1 MTRVESVGIAENVAG
16 GWDHIV
22 STLSNKQKVW
32 SFFFSYRGDNSW
44 SGRDDVALP
53 QGSDR
58 KGKGRKSWGQER
70 LRARLGVRSIR
81 TLA

>member
-1 MTRVESVGIAENVAG
+1 MTRVESMGKEENAAG
-16 GWDHIV
+16 DWDYIV

-58 KGKGRKSWGQER
+58 NGKGRESWEQGR
-70 LRARLGVRSIR
+70 LRGCLGVRSIR